1 MWRHVVPGTICPFS
15 YKQGS
20 GRIFTID
27 GRPRSTVNKTTSF
40 ETSYPYTHLYIAIA
54 WCTFWRYLKRELI
67 GYKCHTT
74 FRPSIYIRAS
84 FNVISRSNL
93 NLDPAS
99 TKQFELRLLLNDKRE
114 SDALLTV
121 SRLLRYLDDEPIM
134 IFMQ

>member
-67 GYKCHTT
+67 GHKCHTT
-74 FRPSIYIRAS
+74 LRPSIYIRAS

-99 TKQFELRLLLNDKRE
+99 IKQFELRLLLNDKTGVRR
-114 SDALLTV
+114 ATHCV
-121 SRLLRYLDDEPIM
+121 TTP
-134 IFMQ
+134 

>member
-1 MWRHVVPGTICPFS
+1 MWRHVVPSTICPFS

-27 GRPRSTVNKTTSF
+27 GRPRSTVNKTTSI
-40 ETSYPYTHLYIAIA
+40 ETSYQYTHLYIAIA

-67 GYKCHTT
+67 GHKCHTT
-74 FRPSIYIRAS
+74 LRPSIYIRAS

-99 TKQFELRLLLNDKRE
+99 TKQFELRLLLNDKTGVGR
-114 SDALLTV
+114 ATHCFTT
-121 SRLLRYLDDEPIM
+121 P
-134 IFMQ
+134 